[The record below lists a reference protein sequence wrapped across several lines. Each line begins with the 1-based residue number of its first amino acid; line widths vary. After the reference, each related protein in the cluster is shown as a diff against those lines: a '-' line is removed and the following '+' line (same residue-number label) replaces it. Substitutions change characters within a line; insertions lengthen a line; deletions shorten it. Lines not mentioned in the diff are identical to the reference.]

1 MTELAGRVTGA
12 GRTSADLRITGSTV
26 ATPDGLQ
33 PTELRVADGRI
44 AAPGSTPSDVVIDA
58 TGLLVAPGFID
69 LQINGAYGIDLT
81 SQLGDHP
88 ERLWRLAEHLA
99 SQGVT
104 AFLPTVVSSPPEA
117 LDAARRALRQ
127 RPAGHLGAEP
137 LGIHA
142 EGPMLAPAKRGTH
155 DPGYLRVPDVS
166 LVATWSRTDGVTLAT
181 VAPELPG
188 AAEVIRDLVARG
200 VIVSVGH
207 TDASYE
213 QVLAALDGG
222 ARAGTHLFNAM
233 SGWTGREPGAA
244 GALLTDPR
252 ATVGVIVDDV
262 HLHPATVLAA
272 WRLLGPERMM
282 LVTDAIAA
290 AGATGADDG
299 RGEVASLG
307 GRPITV
313 TDGVVRDEH
322 GALAGSTLTLDRAL
336 RGLVATTGAET
347 SEALRTVT
355 STPASLLGDQ
365 DRGHL
370 APGAR
375 ADLVVLTHDLEVVA
389 TFVAG
394 RLAAHPRPDLLT
406 LPSELEHR

>member
-1 MTELAGRVTGA
+1 MTDVAGSATGTA
-12 GRTSADLRITGSTV
+12 SSSVGLRITGATV
-26 ATPDGLQ
+26 ATPKGPQ
-33 PTELRVADGRI
+33 RAELRVVAGRI
-44 AAPGSTPSDVVIDA
+44 ASPDPMPTSADVGIDA
-58 TGLLVAPGFID
+58 QGLLIAPGFLD
-69 LQINGAYGIDLT
+69 LQTNGAYGIDLT
-81 SQLGDHP
+81 SELVEHP
-88 ERLWRLAEHLA
+88 ERLWQLAEHLP

-104 AFLPTVVSSPPEA
+104 AFLPTVVSSPSTA
-117 LDAARRALRQ
+117 LEGARRALLQ
-127 RPAGHLGAEP
+127 RPADHLGAEP

-155 DPGYLRVPDVS
+155 DPEHLRDPDVS
-166 LVATWSRTDGVTLAT
+166 LISTWSRADGVTLAT

-188 AAEVIRDLVARG
+188 AAEVIRELVAHG

-207 TDASYE
+207 TDATYE
-213 QVLAALDGG
+213 QVLAAFDAG

-233 SGWTGREPGAA
+233 SGWTAREPGAA
-244 GALLTDPR
+244 GALLTDLR
-252 ATVGVIVDDV
+252 VTVGMIVDDV

-272 WRLLGPERMM
+272 WRLLGPERTM

-290 AGATGADDG
+290 AGGSGGAA
-299 RGEVASLG
+299 VLG

-313 TDGVVRDEH
+313 ADGVVRDEQ
-322 GALAGSTLTLDRAL
+322 GSLAGSVLTLDRAL

-370 APGAR
+370 GAGAR

-394 RLAAHPRPDLLT
+394 RLAAHPRPDLLD
-406 LPSELEHR
+406 LPAEVKGT